1 MEIRSLVE
9 QEKWFHCPSEENVA
23 DILSR
28 GSTPRELAE
37 EKRWWNGPDWML
49 LSEENWPRSKTP
61 GELSNTVLKEM
72 KASELSRMQSE
83 TSTLATLNH
92 PAIMMGEI
100 IDCEKYSN
108 VHHLLRVTALV
119 LRFVHNLKV
128 STGKAEKF
136 SPGNLTAEDMENAE
150 KTWVRSL
157 QNERLSPWWGGFFE
171 RLIKCTK
178 RCLKKMLGRARVTYD
193 ELLTL
198 VVEVEA
204 ILNSRPLTYMYPDDV
219 EEALTPS
226 HLLTGSRLLS
236 IPDDHVAE
244 EIDDED
250 EHNALTRRER
260 YLAKLLGHFWKR
272 WQKEYLLN
280 LRESHNLAVKKNKLP
295 RICVGDVV
303 SVEDEDRK
311 LPRSQWRLGDR
322 GASGEQ

>member
-1 MEIRSLVE
+1 MEGSSGS
-9 QEKWFHCPSEENVA
+9 PSEENVA

-83 TSTLATLNH
+83 ISTLATLNH

-157 QNERLSPWWGGFFE
+157 QNE
-171 RLIKCTK
+171 
-178 RCLKKMLGRARVTYD
+178 
-193 ELLTL
+193 
-198 VVEVEA
+198 
-204 ILNSRPLTYMYPDDV
+204 
-219 EEALTPS
+219 
-226 HLLTGSRLLS
+226 LLS
-236 IPDDHVAE
+236 
-244 EIDDED
+244 
-250 EHNALTRRER
+250 N
-260 YLAKLLGHFWKR
+260 
-272 WQKEYLLN
+272 
-280 LRESHNLAVKKNKLP
+280 VKY
-295 RICVGDVV
+295 
-303 SVEDEDRK
+303 
-311 LPRSQWRLGDR
+311 SQWKEQLGLFMDEQ
-322 GASGEQ
+322 GENK